1 MLTRNNRL
9 DVGGLENFLASIVK
23 ELVEDQDKIE
33 VTHRETPAKFI
44 FTISVAEDDLPVL
57 ETQSITFRSLN
68 HLIKKATAANLEAA
82 PAARVRSRDPGSAM
96 TRLRQCA
103 ALRCEAW
110 PPDRRSFSIRA
121 ISAAATSLTSI

>member
-68 HLIKKATAANLEAA
+68 HLIKKATAANLEAK
-82 PAARVRSRDPGSAM
+82 SG
-96 TRLRQCA
+96 
-103 ALRCEAW
+103 ALDNE
-110 PPDRRSFSIRA
+110 FA
-121 ISAAATSLTSI
+121 ITGQ